1 MVIAPPLA
9 DLPYPLIRWQ
19 TVFVS
24 TRPLAGES
32 VQNGERCGIYA
43 TVQLQAGQI
52 PFAGSRLF
60 RNTAGWTS
68 TAGVLKALCRE
79 PDGLWSVT
87 GGAFNVR

>member
-9 DLPYPLIRWQ
+9 DLPYPPIRWQ

-24 TRPLAGES
+24 TRPLAVES
-32 VQNGERCGIYA
+32 LQNGEGCGIYA
-43 TVQLQAGQI
+43 TVQLEPSEI

-60 RNTAGWTS
+60 RNTAGWTA

-79 PDGLWSVT
+79 PDGLWRVA